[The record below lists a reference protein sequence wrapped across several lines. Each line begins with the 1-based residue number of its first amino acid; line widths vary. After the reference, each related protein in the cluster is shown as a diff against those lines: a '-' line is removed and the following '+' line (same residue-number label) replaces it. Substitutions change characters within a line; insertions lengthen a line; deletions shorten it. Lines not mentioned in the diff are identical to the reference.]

1 MKLLILSLLS
11 VLLGILIYLN
21 FTFNSAKS
29 VSNAE
34 KDYLTQEYTIIKVDK
49 TGYFGE
55 SENGMRIY
63 IKKENVKLPERLQEH
78 DSIVVYFEKESRK
91 DGLVKVEKLE
101 ERDS

>member
-11 VLLGILIYLN
+11 VLLGVLIYLN
-21 FTFNSAKS
+21 FTFTNAKS

-34 KDYLTQEYTIIKVDK
+34 KDYLTQEYIITEVDK
-49 TGYFGE
+49 NGYFGE

-63 IKKENVKLPERLQEH
+63 IKKENVNLPERLQVH
-78 DSIVVYFEKESRK
+78 DSIVVYLEKESRK